1 MCYYTKERNEYV
13 SNNEMKRYRTHSRR
27 VQFKS
32 FSQTKY
38 GFENRWVSWLSYK
51 NEVFGITWLLFVIIF
66 ATTCGFFVLQINI
79 TSLLYTAVFLA
90 LPKSSSLPT
99 FTSV

>member
-1 MCYYTKERNEYV
+1 
-13 SNNEMKRYRTHSRR
+13 MKRYRTHSRR

-38 GFENRWVSWLSYK
+38 GFENRSIHGYLGYLIK

-66 ATTCGFFVLQINI
+66 ATTCVFFVLQINI